1 MFTQAG
7 SHHKILQEKITLY
20 ITLITDDGDRVTC
33 TLKLIGCF
41 LLRHL
46 LESRESGSHS
56 AET

>member
-1 MFTQAG
+1 MKVLSWLNCRKEPLKLTSA
-7 SHHKILQEKITLY
+7 EC
-20 ITLITDDGDRVTC
+20 DGDRVTC